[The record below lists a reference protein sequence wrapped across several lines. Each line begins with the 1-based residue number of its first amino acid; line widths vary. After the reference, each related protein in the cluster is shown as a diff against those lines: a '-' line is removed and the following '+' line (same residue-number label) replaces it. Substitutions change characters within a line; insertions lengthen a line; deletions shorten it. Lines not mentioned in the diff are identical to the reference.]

1 MREVSMR
8 KILKGILIG
17 VFAAML
23 GVSPT
28 MAAVN
33 SSDFVFTGNAQSQ
46 QVTVQIYDRRGNWI
60 ADGMLSI
67 SNPRNGKIG
76 IYMTTQCHV
85 PVDEIQMD
93 IAVEQYDTSISDW
106 KQVDYLSYNFTP
118 QSGKNLTD
126 ATVDTQLP
134 GHEANQTYR
143 LQGWHMVFVN
153 GGSESLEST
162 TGSVLI
168 TD

>member
-1 MREVSMR
+1 MKKM
-8 KILKGILIG
+8 IKGILMGIM
-17 VFAAML
+17 VAIL
-23 GVSPT
+23 SVSPV

-33 SSDFVFTGNAQSQ
+33 DEVLNTAESR
-46 QVTVQIYDRRGNWI
+46 QVEVRIYDRRGNWI

-85 PVDEIQMD
+85 AVDEIQMD
-93 IAVEQYDTSISDW
+93 IAVEQYDASIKDW
-106 KQVDYLSYNFTP
+106 RQVDYLSYNFTP
-118 QSGKNLTD
+118 QSGKNLTE
-126 ATVDTQLP
+126 ATVDFQLS
-134 GHEANQTYR
+134 GHPANQTYR
-143 LQGWHMVFVN
+143 LQGWHTVFVN
-153 GGSESLEST
+153 GSFEDLEST

>member
-118 QSGKNLTD
+118 QSGKKFD
-126 ATVDTQLP
+126 GCD
-134 GHEANQTYR
+134 
-143 LQGWHMVFVN
+143 
-153 GGSESLEST
+153 S
-162 TGSVLI
+162 
-168 TD
+168 